1 MGRVTSAACLGTNA
15 VGDLATIPL
24 NGLEFSEKQ
33 DPGGD
38 DGGGDEYRNDD
49 ICLEKS
55 LNTGKKKK
63 VLKK

>member
-1 MGRVTSAACLGTNA
+1 MGRVTSAACLGAYA

-24 NGLEFSEKQ
+24 NGLELREKQ

-49 ICLEKS
+49 I
-55 LNTGKKKK
+55 
-63 VLKK
+63 